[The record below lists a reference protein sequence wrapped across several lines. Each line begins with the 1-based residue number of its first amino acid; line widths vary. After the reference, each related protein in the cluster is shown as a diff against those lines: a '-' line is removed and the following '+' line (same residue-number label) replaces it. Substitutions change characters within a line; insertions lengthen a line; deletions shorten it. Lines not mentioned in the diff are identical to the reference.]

1 MPLTA
6 AVASL
11 LLELRSRSPA
21 VQPGHDPD
29 CAGFDPFLHPRDW
42 THLCRWCT
50 RWWFRAQKLV
60 TLLQQRNARR
70 PLPPAGTEGSSSV
83 R

>member
-6 AVASL
+6 AVTLL
-11 LLELRSRSPA
+11 LLELRSQSPA
-21 VQPGHDPD
+21 VRPNHDPD

-50 RWWFRAQKLV
+50 RWWFQAQKLV
-60 TLLQQRNARR
+60 FALQERGTERQ
-70 PLPPAGTEGSSSV
+70 LPPRAADPSPA